1 MLANLVGTYCAG
13 LYSHAWAGWVGVI
26 RVFMGCHSRGG
37 GEDVVDCGWVLL
49 IIIQYDTCRTACTTL
64 VKGTSELEGWMDG
77 WTH

>member
-1 MLANLVGTYCAG
+1 MSLA
-13 LYSHAWAGWVGVI
+13 
-26 RVFMGCHSRGG
+26 GG

-77 WTH
+77 HTDVLYDAAQATYRACCTRRLSV

>member
-1 MLANLVGTYCAG
+1 MPGRVGLG
-13 LYSHAWAGWVGVI
+13 LS
-26 RVFMGCHSRGG
+26 GCSWDVTRGG

-49 IIIQYDTCRTACTTL
+49 TIIQYDTCRTACTTL